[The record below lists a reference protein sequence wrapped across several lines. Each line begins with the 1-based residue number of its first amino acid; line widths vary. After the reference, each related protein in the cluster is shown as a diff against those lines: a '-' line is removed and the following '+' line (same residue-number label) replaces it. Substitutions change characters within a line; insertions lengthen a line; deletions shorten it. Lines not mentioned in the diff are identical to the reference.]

1 MAFLCHKHA
10 AAGLAIISV
19 IKYGLMC
26 AGLHNLAVEGLG
38 EVAFD
43 PGSEFVPQSRSQFS
57 KYFQ

>member
-1 MAFLCHKHA
+1 MAFLCPEQA
-10 AAGLAIISV
+10 AAGLAITSV

-26 AGLHNLAVEGLG
+26 AGLHNLAVEGLE

-43 PGSEFVPQSRSQFS
+43 PSRGFVPQSQSQLS